1 MRLTFLAF
9 LLVSLAFMGCQKEKK
24 TTESGYEYIVHKS
37 AGSAKPKPGD
47 YVYFHAQARNADSVV
62 YASRLVGQ
70 TPFLQIPTE
79 ETPEQGRT
87 PSPVEEVL
95 RLMGVGD
102 SVTVIIN
109 IDTLATKPPGFE
121 NAKEL
126 YYDVVMTEIK
136 TADQFMKDAES
147 ERQEQDVERV
157 KTQAKEPEI
166 AALVAKAVKD
176 YSSGAL
182 ASQIKSTSSG
192 LKYIILEEG
201 SGTQAAANK
210 LVNVQYYGVLKDG
223 TMFDNSYSR
232 GTPFSFALGRGMVIP
247 GWDEGIALL
256 KEGGK
261 GLLFIPANLGYGEA
275 GSPPVIPANAE
286 LIFYVELEKVN

>member
-9 LLVSLAFMGCQKEKK
+9 ILVSLTVMGCQKEKK
-24 TTESGYEYIVHKS
+24 TTPSGYEYVVHKS
-37 AGSAKPKPGD
+37 AGGAKPNPGD

-62 YASRLVGQ
+62 YSSRLVGQ
-70 TPFLQIPTE
+70 TPFLQIPAE
-79 ETPEQGRT
+79 GDQQPERT

-95 RLMGVGD
+95 RVMSVGD

-109 IDTLATKPPGFE
+109 IDTLPTKPPGFE

-136 TADQFMKDAES
+136 TADQFMKDAEV
-147 ERQEQDVERV
+147 ERQQQDAERV
-157 KTQAKEPEI
+157 KVQARESEI
-166 AALVAKAVKD
+166 AALVAQTVKD
-176 YSSGAL
+176 YNSGAL
-182 ASQIKSTSSG
+182 AGKLQTTSSG
-192 LKYIILEEG
+192 LKYLILEPG
-201 SGTQAAANK
+201 SGTQAAQGK

-223 TMFDNSYSR
+223 TMFDNSFGR
-232 GTPFSFALGRGMVIP
+232 GMPFSFALGRGMVIK

-261 GLLFIPANLGYGEA
+261 GFLFIPSDLGYGEA
-275 GSPPVIPANAE
+275 GSPPVIPANSE
-286 LIFYVELEKVN
+286 LIFYVELEKIN